1 MIFADAQL
9 ILPKSE
15 NDPQY
20 SIYYT
25 NDIAAEFSS
34 EINSD
39 KTENYDF

>member
-1 MIFADAQL
+1 MLFADAH
-9 ILPKSE
+9 ITLPKSK

-20 SIYYT
+20 SINYT
-25 NDIAAEFSS
+25 HDIAAEFST